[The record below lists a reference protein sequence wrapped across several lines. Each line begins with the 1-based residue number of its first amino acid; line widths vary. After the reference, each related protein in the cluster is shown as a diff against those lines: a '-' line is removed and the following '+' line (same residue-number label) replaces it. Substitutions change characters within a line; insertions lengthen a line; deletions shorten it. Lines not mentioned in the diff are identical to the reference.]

1 MGYNS
6 KKIYIQAS
14 LQMTV
19 SLKHLGGTFFKNLR
33 ASFYKVVFP
42 MITWLWI
49 TVGLKTTTGI
59 IRFTHSLFVILDE
72 LIKHKLF
79 L

>member
-1 MGYNS
+1 
-6 KKIYIQAS
+6 
-14 LQMTV
+14 
-19 SLKHLGGTFFKNLR
+19 
-33 ASFYKVVFP
+33 
-42 MITWLWI
+42 MITRLWI
-49 TVGLKTTTGI
+49 TVGLKKSTGI